1 MWTQNR
7 KNKVQNKFPQITA
20 KAKVDKKLK
29 FTSLIH
35 HIDEKLLWR
44 AALELKAD
52 KATGVDQISVT
63 EYLDDAKANISGLL
77 EKLKTKSYKAKPVR
91 RVYIPKPGKAEKR
104 GLGIPSTEDKVVQL
118 CAKYLLEAI
127 YEPDFLDCSHGF
139 RPERSCHTAI
149 SRLDTVVMTKPI
161 NYIVE
166 VDIRKFFD
174 NINHYW
180 LLRCL
185 EERISDPN
193 YLWLIRRFL
202 KSGIMENGAY
212 VDSSSGAPQGG
223 VISPLLANIYLHY
236 VLDLWFESKYKTS
249 SRSYMELIRYCDD
262 FVVLFESQKDAE
274 RFLEELRSR
283 LSKFG
288 LEVAEDKTRILEF
301 GRNAYNRSKRSGNKV
316 ASFNFLGFCHYC
328 RDSRNGK
335 FIMGHK
341 TGKDNLRRK
350 LSDMKSY
357 IKSVMNQLPLGIWI
371 ETIKRKLS
379 GHYNYFGISGNYH
392 CLQQYYYRTV
402 SMLFKQVNR
411 RSQRRSFN
419 FVDFMEYLGRSSIP
433 QPMIKVNL
441 YKFS

>member
-1 MWTQNR
+1 
-7 KNKVQNKFPQITA
+7 
-20 KAKVDKKLK
+20 
-29 FTSLIH
+29 
-35 HIDEKLLWR
+35 
-44 AALELKAD
+44 
-52 KATGVDQISVT
+52 
-63 EYLDDAKANISGLL
+63 
-77 EKLKTKSYKAKPVR
+77 
-91 RVYIPKPGKAEKR
+91 
-104 GLGIPSTEDKVVQL
+104 
-118 CAKYLLEAI
+118 
-127 YEPDFLDCSHGF
+127 
-139 RPERSCHTAI
+139 
-149 SRLDTVVMTKPI
+149 
-161 NYIVE
+161 
-166 VDIRKFFD
+166 
-174 NINHYW
+174 
-180 LLRCL
+180 
-185 EERISDPN
+185 
-193 YLWLIRRFL
+193 
-202 KSGIMENGAY
+202 MENGAY

-274 RFLEELRSR
+274 RFLEELRNR
-283 LSKFG
+283 LAKFD

-316 ASFNFLGFCHYC
+316 SSFNFLGFCHYC
-328 RDSRNGK
+328 RVSRNGK

-350 LSDMKSY
+350 LSDIKSY

-371 ETIKRKLS
+371 ETIKRKLR

-392 CLQQYYYRTV
+392 CLQQYYRQTI
-402 SMLFKQVNR
+402 SMMFKLVNR

-419 FVDFMEYLGRSSIP
+419 FVEFMEYLGRISIP